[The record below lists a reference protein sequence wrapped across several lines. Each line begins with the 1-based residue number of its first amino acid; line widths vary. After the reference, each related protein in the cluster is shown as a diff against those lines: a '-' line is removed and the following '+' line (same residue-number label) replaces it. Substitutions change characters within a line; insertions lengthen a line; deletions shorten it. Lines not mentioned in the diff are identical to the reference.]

1 MCLEIKPKRR
11 ARVYCV
17 RRRALVV
24 DTGVALAWRRALV
37 SCIGV
42 AWFGF
47 VRCAQEWP
55 RRCTFSLAPRI
66 AMPFSP
72 QTLGRRLRCS
82 LRHSHLALD
91 LDGHVYLGTCAA
103 LGALEAALDEE
114 MPPWAPR
121 KRGRGKTDRAGQS
134 RVLSNK
140 VTYLRCKV
148 QKLRVQLKHALA
160 QQGRRVASAFV
171 CKVALSSLVSPV
183 ASFAETLRDL
193 SVMDS
198 VLGER

>member
-1 MCLEIKPKRR
+1 MGLKIKLQRR
-11 ARVYCV
+11 ARVYCA

-72 QTLGRRLRCS
+72 QTLGSRLRCT
-82 LRHSHLALD
+82 LRKFHQSFDPDAR
-91 LDGHVYLGTCAA
+91 VYPDTSAA
-103 LGALEAALDEE
+103 LGRLEAA
-114 MPPWAPR
+114 
-121 KRGRGKTDRAGQS
+121 
-134 RVLSNK
+134 
-140 VTYLRCKV
+140 
-148 QKLRVQLKHALA
+148 H
-160 QQGRRVASAFV
+160 
-171 CKVALSSLVSPV
+171 
-183 ASFAETLRDL
+183 
-193 SVMDS
+193 
-198 VLGER
+198 